1 MKLLTTYELSPVD
14 GRKSFY
20 GKAKAELYEDGSEI
34 LLSYDTPIIYR
45 SPDGELSR
53 LWHGW
58 TATTGRHIKSF
69 SGLNKAEYEK
79 LPFIDLTESKEITIA

>member
-1 MKLLTTYELSPVD
+1 MKLLTIYELSPTD

-20 GKAKAELYEDGSEI
+20 GKAKAEVYEDGSEI

-53 LWHGW
+53 LWHG
-58 TATTGRHIKSF
+58 
-69 SGLNKAEYEK
+69 
-79 LPFIDLTESKEITIA
+79 